1 MNAQDYYEQLRE
13 VLLEKRTE
21 QETEEMIAFVKESA
35 LDSGEQEMDYLR
47 SLGNPAEVALI
58 LCGEEK
64 APYSASGSR
73 KSSGKVTPPPVPEA
87 DDEDDERVVSEEEQ
101 DEAPV
106 SRTEQNQEKDPYTV
120 QPEQNLF
127 LPDLYSQ
134 PDFSAIREIKITGE
148 SMQITV
154 LTGANPGIYSN
165 AGPGKLTVTLDG
177 DRLKIST
184 PEIGFMNFFKIR
196 NTTFDTVLVLPESFS
211 FRKLKVE
218 TVSGNLSIRN
228 VSADT
233 INIDQ
238 VSANLS
244 MESCQADKLKV
255 DTVSGSVKISFCTAQ
270 KLRTDSISGSI
281 SITDSTIADAKL
293 SAVSGRI
300 LLDADPSVP
309 CKVQTAASS
318 IDADEPFSSSIT
330 REVVGASLNYLP
342 NGPLTSRGIRADT
355 VSGRIEI
362 RNLQA

>member
-73 KSSGKVTPPPVPEA
+73 KSSGIVTPPPVPEA
-87 DDEDDERVVSEEEQ
+87 DDERVVSEEEQ

-165 AGPGKLTVTLDG
+165 AGPGKLTVTPDG

-244 MESCQADKLKV
+244 MESCQA
-255 DTVSGSVKISFCTAQ
+255 
-270 KLRTDSISGSI
+270 TDSISGSI

-318 IDADEPFSSSIT
+318 IDADEPFSSSII